1 VDPQQDMFAIL
12 MIQAPNQREF
22 FRPLFRNMVYAAMLD

>member
-1 VDPQQDMFAIL
+1 MFAIL